1 MIPPLQSS
9 VMSAEN
15 INQLK
20 ENKDAGRPE
29 KEEGEKS
36 DKTL

>member
-20 ENKDAGRPE
+20 ESKDAGRPK